1 MQSVS
6 AIQILVSEITSVACD
21 TLIVEP
27 TQSNYAIDMI
37 MQLNWWS
44 HSCQTV
50 KWMVFN
56 TWGPLSGHH
65 LPLSFT
71 DNHTAITW
79 QENTSLENYQHV
91 SDTECWLWYHDDRF
105 QTVGQEVP
113 PVMSSHQNAEQ
124 THRRSPGPIWQSFF
138 IRTTLIPLQP
148 QTEAGNLWRNAQHV
162 LWIRLPQSRWVGE
175 NARCPHPERTDI
187 W

>member
-1 MQSVS
+1 MQSLS
-6 AIQILVSEITSVACD
+6 AISIFLSEITSVACD
-21 TLIVEP
+21 TLMVEP

-50 KWMVFN
+50 RWIVYN
-56 TWGPLSGHH
+56 SSQPLTGHH
-65 LPLSFT
+65 LLWASLT
-71 DNHTAITW
+71 ITL
-79 QENTSLENYQHV
+79 QLFYLNQHV
-91 SDTECWLWYHDDRF
+91 SNTEWWFWYHDD
-105 QTVGQEVP
+105 QLPAVGQEVP
-113 PVMSSHQNAEQ
+113 QVMSSHQDAEQ

-138 IRTTLIPLQP
+138 IRTTLIPLQS